1 MPDATQTHVACT
13 HAGSKYVDA
22 GATATDYL
30 GRNITS
36 SLQTYGVGLV
46 DTNQPTDPAAPF
58 IIRYDVTDSLGTS
71 AVAVYRRVV
80 VACAT
85 VSIPHMQTL
94 LPFAVMVP
102 ALHLEVLSAGSS
114 SKVPHALAVSQQCVC
129 LTAG

>member
-1 MPDATQTHVACT
+1 M
-13 HAGSKYVDA
+13 HAGSKYVDG

-36 SLQTYGVGLV
+36 SLQTYGVDLV
-46 DTNQPTDPAAPF
+46 DASQPTDPAAPF

-85 VSIPHMQTL
+85 VSILRMQSVK
-94 LPFAVMVP
+94 ASASSGP
-102 ALHLEVLSAGSS
+102 ALPLEA
-114 SKVPHALAVSQQCVC
+114 
-129 LTAG
+129 